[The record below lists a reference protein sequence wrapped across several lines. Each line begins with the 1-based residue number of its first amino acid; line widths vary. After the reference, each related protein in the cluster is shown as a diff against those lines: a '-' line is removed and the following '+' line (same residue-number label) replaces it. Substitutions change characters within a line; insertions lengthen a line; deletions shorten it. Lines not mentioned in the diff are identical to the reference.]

1 MKVKVKVPATSA
13 NLGPGFDVAG
23 LAVTLYNTFTFELID
38 EGLQITGCPEQFC
51 NADNMTY
58 QAFVEGAK
66 ACGLDF
72 KGVRI
77 ECSGDVP
84 YTRGLGSSSTCIVAG
99 IVGAYAFVDRYDE
112 RQEILELATQIEGH
126 PDNVAPAIF
135 GGLTVSVMSD
145 GVTTLNIP
153 VKHDYRFVALIPPF
167 TLSTEKSRSV
177 LPQEL
182 PRADAI
188 ANVSH
193 LALMVASLINGYDE
207 GLKLGFKD
215 RLHQPYRGPLIQGF
229 AEIMNILEKDERIL
243 GAYLSGAGPTIMV
256 VIDADDTKGV
266 VRIKEELGDLLKDWQ
281 VEKLELD
288 MRCLLYTSPS
298 PRD

>member
-23 LAVTLYNTFTFELID
+23 LAVTLYNTFTFELLD
-38 EGLQITGCPEQFC
+38 DGLEITGCPEQFC
-51 NADNMTY
+51 NAENMTY

-66 ACGLDF
+66 TCGLLF
-72 KGVRI
+72 KGLRI

-112 RQEILELATQIEGH
+112 RQEILELATKIEGH

-153 VKHDYRFVALIPPF
+153 VKHDYRFVAMIPPF

-177 LPQEL
+177 LPQVL
-182 PRADAI
+182 SRSDAI

-193 LALMVASLINGYDE
+193 LALMVASLINGYDD

-215 RLHQPYRGPLIQGF
+215 RLHQPYRGPLIEGF
-229 AEIMNILEKDERIL
+229 DEIMTILENDERVL
-243 GAYLSGAGPTIMV
+243 GACLSGAGPTIMA
-256 VIDADDTKGV
+256 VIDATDTKGV

-288 MRCLLYTSPS
+288 MRGYTC
-298 PRD
+298 DYE

>member
-23 LAVTLYNTFTFELID
+23 LAVTLYNTFIFELL
-38 EGLQITGCPEQFC
+38 ESGVEITGCPEQFC
-51 NADNMTY
+51 NTDNMTY

-72 KGVRI
+72 SGLRI
-77 ECSGDVP
+77 ECNGDVP

-99 IVGAYAFVDRYDE
+99 IVGAYAFKDRYND
-112 RQEILELATQIEGH
+112 RQEILELATKIEGH

-135 GGLTVSVMSD
+135 GGLTVSVMTD

-215 RLHQPYRGPLIQGF
+215 RLHQPYRGPLIKGF
-229 AEIMNILEKDERIL
+229 DEIMTILEKDEYIL

-256 VIDADDTKGV
+256 VIDAQDTKGV

-288 MRCLLYTSPS
+288 MRGYTC
-298 PRD
+298 DYE

>member
-72 KGVRI
+72 NGVRI

-99 IVGAYAFVDRYDE
+99 IVGAYAFVDCYDE

-288 MRCLLYTSPS
+288 MRGYTC
-298 PRD
+298 DYL

>member
-23 LAVTLYNTFTFELID
+23 LAVTLYNTFTFELLD
-38 EGLQITGCPEQFC
+38 DGLEITGCPEQFC

-66 ACGLDF
+66 SCGLSF
-72 KGVRI
+72 QGLRI

-99 IVGAYAFVDRYDE
+99 IVGAYAFMDRYDE
-112 RQEILELATQIEGH
+112 RQEILELATKIEGH

-135 GGLTVSVMSD
+135 GGLTVSVMCD

-153 VKHDYRFVALIPPF
+153 VKHDYRFVAMIPPF

-182 PRADAI
+182 SRADAI

-193 LALMVASLINGYDE
+193 LALMVASLINGYDD

-229 AEIMNILEKDERIL
+229 DDIMNILEKDERVL
-243 GAYLSGAGPTIMV
+243 GAYLSGAGPTIMA
-256 VIDADDTKGV
+256 VIDATDTKGV

-288 MRCLLYTSPS
+288 MRGYTC
-298 PRD
+298 DYE

>member
-1 MKVKVKVPATSA
+1 MKVRVKVPATSA

-23 LAVTLYNTFTFELID
+23 LAVTLYNTFIFELID
-38 EGLQITGCPEQFC
+38 EGLEITGCPEQFC
-51 NADNMTY
+51 NEENMTY

-66 ACGLDF
+66 QCGLSF
-72 KGVRI
+72 NGLRI

-99 IVGAYAFVDRYDE
+99 IVGAYAFKDRPE
-112 RQEILELATQIEGH
+112 QRQEILELATKIEGH

-135 GGLTVSVMSD
+135 GGLTVSVMNED
-145 GVTTLNIP
+145 NVTTLNIP
-153 VKHDYRFVALIPPF
+153 VKHDYRFVAFIPPF

-177 LPQEL
+177 LPQVL

-188 ANVSH
+188 TNVSH

-215 RLHQPYRGPLIQGF
+215 RLHQPYRGGLIKGF
-229 AEIMNILEKDERIL
+229 DEIMNVLEQDERVL
-243 GAYLSGAGPTIMV
+243 GSYLSGAGPTIMA
-256 VIDADDTKGV
+256 VIDASDTKGV
-266 VRIKEELGDLLKDWQ
+266 VRLKEELGSLIEGWQ
-281 VEKLELD
+281 VVKLELD
-288 MRCLLYTSPS
+288 MRGYRCDYE
-298 PRD
+298 

>member
-23 LAVTLYNTFTFELID
+23 LAVTLYNTFVFELL
-38 EGLQITGCPEQFC
+38 ESGLEITGCPEQFC
-51 NADNMTY
+51 NEDNLTY
-58 QAFVEGAK
+58 QAFVKGAK
-66 ACGLDF
+66 ACGLEF
-72 KGVRI
+72 CGLRI

-99 IVGAYAFVDRYDE
+99 IVGAFAFKDQGNE
-112 RQEILELATQIEGH
+112 RQKVLELATEIEGH

-145 GVTTLNIP
+145 TVTTLNIP
-153 VKHDYRFVALIPPF
+153 VKHDYRFVTFIPPF
-167 TLSTEKSRSV
+167 TLSTEKSRAV

-188 ANVSH
+188 VNVSH

-215 RLHQPYRGPLIQGF
+215 RLHQPYRGTLIQGF
-229 AEIMNILEKDERIL
+229 DEIMLTLEKDERVL
-243 GAYLSGAGPTIMV
+243 GAYLSGAGPTIMA
-256 VIDADDTKGV
+256 VIKAEDEKGV
-266 VRIKEELGDLLKDWQ
+266 VRMKEELGDLLKDWK

-288 MRCLLYTSPS
+288 LRGYTC
-298 PRD
+298 DYE

>member
-23 LAVTLYNTFTFELID
+23 LAVTLYNTFTFELLD
-38 EGLQITGCPEQFC
+38 NGLEITGCPEQFC
-51 NADNMTY
+51 NTDNMTY

-66 ACGLDF
+66 ACGLKF
-72 KGVRI
+72 NGLRI

-99 IVGAYAFVDRYDE
+99 IVGAYAFLDRYND
-112 RQEILELATQIEGH
+112 RQEILELATKIEGH

-135 GGLTVSVMSD
+135 GGLTVSVMTD

-188 ANVSH
+188 TNVSH

-215 RLHQPYRGPLIQGF
+215 CLHQPYRGPLIKGF
-229 AEIMNILEKDERIL
+229 NEIMTILEKDERVL
-243 GAYLSGAGPTIMV
+243 GAYLSGAGPTIMA
-256 VIDADDTKGV
+256 VIDAQDTKGV

-288 MRCLLYTSPS
+288 MRGYTC
-298 PRD
+298 DYE

>member
-23 LAVTLYNTFTFELID
+23 LAVTLYNTFTFELLNV
-38 EGLQITGCPEQFC
+38 GLEITGCPKQFC
-51 NADNMTY
+51 NEDNLTY

-66 ACGLDF
+66 QCGLEF
-72 KGVRI
+72 KGLRI
-77 ECSGDVP
+77 ECNGDVP

-99 IVGAYAFVDRYDE
+99 IVGAYAFMDRSED
-112 RQEILELATQIEGH
+112 RQEILELATKIEGH

-135 GGLTVSVMSD
+135 GGLTVSVMETEK
-145 GVTTLNIP
+145 VTTLNIP
-153 VKHDYRFVALIPPF
+153 VKHDYRFVAFIPPF

-177 LPQEL
+177 LPQIL

-188 ANVSH
+188 KNVSH

-215 RLHQPYRGPLIQGF
+215 RLHQPYRGDLIKGF
-229 AEIMNILEKDERIL
+229 NEIMDELEKDDRVL
-243 GAYLSGAGPTIMV
+243 GAYLSGAGPTIMA
-256 VIDADDTKGV
+256 VIKAEDTKGV
-266 VRIKEELGDLLKDWQ
+266 VRLKEELGDLIKEWQ
-281 VEKLELD
+281 VVKLELD
-288 MRCLLYTSPS
+288 MRGYICDYE
-298 PRD
+298 

>member
-72 KGVRI
+72 KGVRS

-288 MRCLLYTSPS
+288 MRGYTC
-298 PRD
+298 DYL

>member
-1 MKVKVKVPATSA
+1 MKVKVEVPATSA

-288 MRCLLYTSPS
+288 MRGYTC
-298 PRD
+298 DYL

>member
-1 MKVKVKVPATSA
+1 MKVKVRVPATSA

-23 LAVTLYNTFTFELID
+23 LAVTLYNTFTFELLD
-38 EGLQITGCPEQFC
+38 DGLEITGCPEQFC
-51 NADNMTY
+51 NKDNMTY

-66 ACGLDF
+66 ACGLSF
-72 KGVRI
+72 SGLRI
-77 ECSGDVP
+77 ECSGEVP

-99 IVGAYAFVDRYDE
+99 IVGAFAFQDKNNDR
-112 RQEILELATQIEGH
+112 QAVLELATKIEGH

-135 GGLTVSVMSD
+135 GGLTVSVMAD

-153 VKHDYRFVALIPPF
+153 VKHDYRFVSLIPPF
-167 TLSTEKSRSV
+167 TLSTEKARSV

-193 LALMVASLINGYDE
+193 LALMVASLINGYDD

-215 RLHQPYRGPLIQGF
+215 RLHQPYRGKLIQGF
-229 AEIMNILEKDERIL
+229 DEIMNILEKDEQVL
-243 GAYLSGAGPTIMV
+243 GCYLSGAGPTIMA
-256 VIDADDTKGV
+256 VIKAEDTKGV
-266 VRIKEELGDLLKDWQ
+266 VRIKEELGQLLEDWQ

-288 MRCLLYTSPS
+288 MRGYTC
-298 PRD
+298 DFE

>member
-23 LAVTLYNTFTFELID
+23 LAVTLYNTFTFELLD
-38 EGLQITGCPEQFC
+38 DGLEITGCPEQFC
-51 NADNMTY
+51 NAENMTY

-66 ACGLDF
+66 TCGLLF
-72 KGVRI
+72 KGLRI

-99 IVGAYAFVDRYDE
+99 IVGAYAFVNRYDE
-112 RQEILELATQIEGH
+112 RQEILELATKIEGH

-153 VKHDYRFVALIPPF
+153 VKHDYRFVAMIPPF

-177 LPQEL
+177 LPQVL
-182 PRADAI
+182 SRSDAI

-193 LALMVASLINGYDE
+193 LALMVASLINGYDD

-215 RLHQPYRGPLIQGF
+215 RLHQPYRGPLIEGF
-229 AEIMNILEKDERIL
+229 DEIMTILENDERVL
-243 GAYLSGAGPTIMV
+243 GAYLSGAGPTIMA
-256 VIDADDTKGV
+256 VIDATDTKGV

-288 MRCLLYTSPS
+288 MRGYTC
-298 PRD
+298 DYE

>member
-126 PDNVAPAIF
+126 LDNVAPAIF

-288 MRCLLYTSPS
+288 MRGYTC
-298 PRD
+298 DYL